1 MTEKE
6 TIREKEQIA
15 IEKVMLEYKLLINKR
30 LYEQK
35 QISFEIYEKMTEKL
49 LNRLN
54 KQNVNQKTTH
64 NCLT

>member
-6 TIREKEQIA
+6 TIREKEQTA